1 MMVLRVAWQEAGAGG
16 GRGDAGAGRDV
27 GETVWDRRGVDEGED
42 EGAVG
47 SLVSEGGGVDGSG
60 REGRPGELLAGI
72 LMLAGMLL
80 MVFVVM
86 NWARRKTR
94 ARRSRPDLAPDE
106 RLAEL
111 RARAARV
118 DPIAAAAV
126 ESEQV
131 ARRFASM
138 LDNKSRRLELL
149 LDDTD
154 ARIARLEQLL
164 DLASSRGVPEGEVLR
179 RVDAGGVVGGS
190 GSGGGDGVGFG
201 ERVGLG
207 GGVGGGGA
215 DLGDDGDDAAVDP
228 LTREVY
234 ALADAGLAA
243 AEIARRLEQ
252 HTGKVELILALRSA

>member
-1 MMVLRVAWQEAGAGG
+1 M
-16 GRGDAGAGRDV
+16 
-27 GETVWDRRGVDEGED
+27 DEGED
-42 EGAVG
+42 EVAVG
-47 SLVSEGGGVDGSG
+47 ALVSEGGGVDGSG
-60 REGRPGELLAGI
+60 RDGRPGELLAGI

-179 RVDAGGVVGGS
+179 RVDAGGVVGG
-190 GSGGGDGVGFG
+190 GEAVGFG

-207 GGVGGGGA
+207 GGVGGGGGGG
-215 DLGDDGDDAAVDP
+215 DLGDDGDDSAVDP

>member
-1 MMVLRVAWQEAGAGG
+1 
-16 GRGDAGAGRDV
+16 
-27 GETVWDRRGVDEGED
+27 
-42 EGAVG
+42 
-47 SLVSEGGGVDGSG
+47 
-60 REGRPGELLAGI
+60 
-72 LMLAGMLL
+72 
-80 MVFVVM
+80 
-86 NWARRKTR
+86 
-94 ARRSRPDLAPDE
+94 
-106 RLAEL
+106 
-111 RARAARV
+111 
-118 DPIAAAAV
+118 
-126 ESEQV
+126 
-131 ARRFASM
+131 M